1 MKSTIVKLAIPKGR
15 LQQGVASYLSRIGIN
30 LSFKSDRDYKPA
42 VSEPCIEA
50 KILKPRAVP
59 QLVALG
65 NYDIGFCGL
74 DILANADYE
83 QAVPLLN
90 LGLNPVTLVVAVPC
104 GKENIIT
111 NPPKRPLLIAT
122 EYEQIADRWAMKK
135 GLAHITI
142 QTYGSTEG
150 YAPDDADIVFDCM
163 ETGRTL
169 EANGLVV
176 IEKLM
181 DSATYMIAS
190 KAALEDEKKRH
201 KIMELKARIEKA
213 ISEETK

>member
-1 MKSTIVKLAIPKGR
+1 MANTILKLAIPKGR
-15 LQQGVASYLSRIGIN
+15 LQQGVTGYLSRIGIN
-30 LSFKSDRDYKPA
+30 FSFKSDRDYKPA
-42 VSEPCIEA
+42 ASEAGIEA

-83 QAVPLLN
+83 QAVPILN
-90 LGLNPVTLVVAVPC
+90 LGLNPVTLVVAVPNE
-104 GKENIIT
+104 KQDILSNA
-111 NPPKRPLLIAT
+111 PKRPLLIAT

-181 DSATYMIAS
+181 DSATYMIAN
-190 KAALEDEKKRH
+190 KAALEDENKKQKIIELKKR
-201 KIMELKARIEKA
+201 LEKA
-213 ISEETK
+213 LEDIK